1 MKRRLISC
9 THPVRRYLRDAEKDN
24 KPELKMWN
32 MIKEDEQN
40 HLKLL
45 CEELVR
51 EAKEIN

>member
-1 MKRRLISC
+1 
-9 THPVRRYLRDAEKDN
+9 
-24 KPELKMWN
+24 MWN
-32 MIKEDEQN
+32 ATKENEQN